1 MYPMVALPSPS
12 SVRFEQNVLD
22 RLTAFVKAHRELTL
36 SSASNRLVDEA
47 LRMHEHPLIA
57 FKDGPAGRRAR
68 LVGGPDVWEVIG
80 AVRSVREAEPDLAGD
95 DVLAVVEETSGTPL
109 PFLRAALAYW
119 GDFPEE
125 VDAFLDRARAEAA
138 QARAS
143 WERQQELLGR

>member
-1 MYPMVALPSPS
+1 M
-12 SVRFEQNVLD
+12 RFEQGVLD

-57 FKDGPAGRRAR
+57 FKDGPAGRAPGWSAVPTSGRSSAPSGRSARPSRTWRATRSSRSSRRPRAR
-68 LVGGPDVWEVIG
+68 RCP
-80 AVRSVREAEPDLAGD
+80 S
-95 DVLAVVEETSGTPL
+95 S
-109 PFLRAALAYW
+109 RAALAYW

>member
-1 MYPMVALPSPS
+1 MVALNAS
-12 SVRFEQNVLD
+12 SVRFEPRVLE
-22 RLTAFVKAHRELTL
+22 RLTAFIAAHREMTL

-80 AVRSVREAEPDLAGD
+80 AVRSVREAEPSLTGD
-95 DVLAVVEETSGTPL
+95 EVLAVVAETSGVAM

-119 GDFPEE
+119 GDFPQE
-125 VDAFLDRARAEAA
+125 VDEFLDRARAEAA
-138 QARAS
+138 QAQAS

>member
-1 MYPMVALPSPS
+1 MRPS
-12 SVRFEQNVLD
+12 SPRPAASSIV
-22 RLTAFVKAHRELTL
+22 AGHRKIPSKST
-36 SSASNRLVDEA
+36 
-47 LRMHEHPLIA
+47 
-57 FKDGPAGRRAR
+57 
-68 LVGGPDVWEVIG
+68 
-80 AVRSVREAEPDLAGD
+80 
-95 DVLAVVEETSGTPL
+95 LAVVEETSGTPL

>member
-1 MYPMVALPSPS
+1 
-12 SVRFEQNVLD
+12 
-22 RLTAFVKAHRELTL
+22 
-36 SSASNRLVDEA
+36 
-47 LRMHEHPLIA
+47 
-57 FKDGPAGRRAR
+57 
-68 LVGGPDVWEVIG
+68 
-80 AVRSVREAEPDLAGD
+80 
-95 DVLAVVEETSGTPL
+95 VEETSGTPL

>member
-1 MYPMVALPSPS
+1 VPGW
-12 SVRFEQNVLD
+12 
-22 RLTAFVKAHRELTL
+22 
-36 SSASNRLVDEA
+36 SA
-47 LRMHEHPLIA
+47 
-57 FKDGPAGRRAR
+57 
-68 LVGGPDVWEVIG
+68 GPDVWEVIG
-80 AVRSVREAEPDLAGD
+80 AVRSVREAEPNLAGD